1 MAGKVLPRTSERGFT
16 LVDLLAVMAL
26 IGVISAIALPSMLGA
41 RDRIRLGQAARERE
55 RELQPAK
62 ARAVAKS
69 RPMRVWFNCPS
80 NGEYRAVELIG
91 TAAAP
96 VAADS
101 AANRCSSTDYPYPP
115 TDDDPNTRPNLD
127 GPVRTL
133 DSSVTFSVSQ
143 TIEFHPDGTA
153 YRDSGAGTFEMIP
166 TTGMNIRGAR
176 EGLTRTITV
185 NCLGKVQLQ

>member
-1 MAGKVLPRTSERGFT
+1 MAGEACRQTSERGFT
-16 LVDLLAVMAL
+16 LIDMVAVVAL
-26 IGVISAIALPSMLGA
+26 IGIISAIALPSMLSA
-41 RDRIRLGQAARERE
+41 RDRIRLGQAAREVE
-55 RELQPAK
+55 RELQSAK

-69 RPMRVWFNCPS
+69 RPMRVHFNCPGD
-80 NGEYRAVELIG
+80 GEYRAVELIG

-101 AANRCSSTDYPYPP
+101 ATNRCSSTVYPYPP
-115 TDDDPNTRPNLD
+115 ADTDPNTRPNLD

-143 TIEFHPDGTA
+143 TIEFHGDGTA
-153 YRDSGAGTFEMIP
+153 YRDAGAGTFEMIP
-166 TTGMNIRGAR
+166 TTGVNIRVAR

-185 NCLGKVQLQ
+185 NGLGKVQLQ